1 MIEKLRHKFIYTT
14 MASVFVVM
22 AVILI
27 ILNVVNYTSAT
38 QRADEIL
45 TVLSENEGEFP
56 ELLRTGPPEFNLPNG
71 GPNLNAEVPFE
82 TRFFKV
88 MLSDNGDV
96 KRIDT
101 SRISSIDSET
111 AITYAEMVYV
121 SDELKGYVDDY
132 RFWSV
137 EQSNGDYL
145 VLFVD
150 NFRELTTFRNFLFSS
165 VLIGIASLTM
175 IALLV
180 IYSSKRIVAPVQENL
195 DRQKQFITDAGHEIK
210 TPLTIISANNDVQA
224 LLEGETEWTESTRK
238 QIIRLDGLVEDMLS
252 LARIDEGNFQHD
264 MQAMDFSH
272 LVEQASQAFK
282 LINEQQGRRFTLRI
296 EPTLTVKADEKAL
309 EKVCAILLDNAT
321 KYVSEQGEL
330 SLSLKR
336 DKKKA
341 VLSVMNT
348 VVEMPENLERLF
360 DRFYRENQS
369 RTQSTGGYGIGL
381 SLAQAIVEQHEG
393 KISVASHVDT
403 QSFIEFS
410 VQLPLT
416 N

>member
-22 AVILI
+22 GVILV

-45 TVLSENEGEFP
+45 TVLSENQGEFP
-56 ELLRTGPPEFNLPNG
+56 ELLRTGPPEFSLPNRV
-71 GPNLNAEVPFE
+71 PNLNAEVPFE

-88 MLSDNGDV
+88 TLSDNGDV

-111 AITYAEMVYV
+111 AMTYAETVYA
-121 SDELKGYVDDY
+121 SNELKVYVDDY

-150 NFRELTTFRNFLFSS
+150 NFRELTTFRKFLISS
-165 VLIGIASLTM
+165 VLIGFASLTM

-210 TPLTIISANNDVQA
+210 TPLAIFQCLRMTTA
-224 LLEGETEWTESTRK
+224 LT
-238 QIIRLDGLVEDMLS
+238 
-252 LARIDEGNFQHD
+252 
-264 MQAMDFSH
+264 
-272 LVEQASQAFK
+272 
-282 LINEQQGRRFTLRI
+282 
-296 EPTLTVKADEKAL
+296 
-309 EKVCAILLDNAT
+309 
-321 KYVSEQGEL
+321 
-330 SLSLKR
+330 
-336 DKKKA
+336 
-341 VLSVMNT
+341 
-348 VVEMPENLERLF
+348 
-360 DRFYRENQS
+360 
-369 RTQSTGGYGIGL
+369 
-381 SLAQAIVEQHEG
+381 
-393 KISVASHVDT
+393 
-403 QSFIEFS
+403 
-410 VQLPLT
+410 
-416 N
+416 

>member
-22 AVILI
+22 GVILV

-45 TVLSENEGEFP
+45 TVLSENQGEFP
-56 ELLRTGPPEFNLPNG
+56 ELLRTGPPEFSLPNG
-71 GPNLNAEVPFE
+71 VPNLNAEVPFE

-88 MLSDNGDV
+88 TLSDNGDV

-111 AITYAEMVYV
+111 AMTYAETVYA

-210 TPLTIISANNDVQA
+210 TPLTIISANNDVQE
-224 LLEGETEWTESTRK
+224 LLEGKTEWTESTRK

-252 LARIDEGNFQHD
+252 LARIDEGNFQHE
-264 MQAMDFSH
+264 MQTLDFSH
-272 LVEQASQAFK
+272 LVEQTSQAFK
-282 LINEQQGRRFTLRI
+282 LINEQQGRRFTIQI
-296 EPTLTVKADEKAL
+296 EPALTVKADEKAL

-321 KYVSEQGEL
+321 KYVSEQGEI
-330 SLSLKR
+330 SLTLKR
-336 DKKKA
+336 EKKKA
-341 VLSVMNT
+341 VLNVMNT
-348 VVEMPENLERLF
+348 VEEMPENLERLF

-393 KISVASHVDT
+393 KISVASRVDT
-403 QSFIEFS
+403 QSCIEFS
-410 VQLPLT
+410 VQLPLA